1 MLNKWLATD
10 VCQEWLRK
18 HIDQDPKSIALRKSP
33 WPEVTSL
40 ECAQQIE
47 GLRTMAV
54 KVPSWFA
61 VRGLIYPPK
70 LNIEQSSSEATA
82 HYKASL
88 VNGHSLWDLSGGLGV
103 DTWAFAQRIE
113 RVTHVERNAELSALV
128 KHNMQVLALSER
140 VDCQNEESENWI
152 EHKEEVNVIYLDP
165 SRRDTH
171 QKRVFL
177 LSDCT
182 PNLIELSPKLWQKT
196 SVILVKTAPF
206 LDISSGLKEMPQ
218 TAEIHVVSAK
228 NEVKEVLWLLK
239 KNHQGNPRLFAVDI
253 QTQTRSVSME
263 WEAAKN
269 AQATL
274 GPMGKYLYEPMAS
287 LMKLGVF
294 SWISSNYNLTKISL
308 NTHWYTLDQLID
320 FPGNTYII
328 KEIHPYKKSLF
339 PWLKGQKAN
348 VKCKNFSWDPP
359 QIKKKHQISDGGPRY
374 LFFTTDWIGTQV
386 VIEAEKAT

>member
-1 MLNKWLATD
+1 MLNKWLATK

-18 HIDQDPKSIALRKSP
+18 HLDQDPQSIALKKAP

-47 GLRTMAV
+47 ALRTISA

-61 VRGLIYPPK
+61 VWGLIYPPK
-70 LNIEQSSSEATA
+70 LNLEQSSSEVTA
-82 HYKASL
+82 HYKAGL
-88 VNGHSLWDLSGGLGV
+88 VSGETLWDLSGGLGV
-103 DTWAFAQRIE
+103 DTWAFAQKFD
-113 RVTHVERNAELSALV
+113 RVTHVERNAALSVLV
-128 KHNMQVLALSER
+128 KHNMQVLALSDR
-140 VDCQNEESENWI
+140 IDCQTEEAENWI
-152 EHKEEVNVIYLDP
+152 ERNEEVSVIYLDP

-182 PNLIELSPKLWQKT
+182 PNLIELSPKLWEKT

-206 LDISSGLKEMPQ
+206 LDICSGLKEMPQ
-218 TAEIHVVSAK
+218 TAEIHVVSVK
-228 NEVKEVLWLLK
+228 NEVKEVLWLLQ
-239 KNHQGNPRLFAVDI
+239 KNHLGNPRLFAVDI
-253 QTQTRSVSME
+253 QAHTRTVSLD
-263 WEAAKN
+263 WEEAKN
-269 AQATL
+269 AQTTP
-274 GPMGKYLYEPMAS
+274 GPIGQYLYEPMAS

-294 SWISSNYNLTKISL
+294 SWISLKYNLSKISH
-308 NTHWYTLDQLID
+308 NTHWYTSNQLID

-328 KEIHPYKKSLF
+328 KEIYPYKKSLF

-359 QIKKKHQISDGGPRY
+359 QIKKKHQISDGGPVF
-374 LFFTTDWIGTQV
+374 LFFTTDWIGNQV
-386 VIEAEKAT
+386 VIEAGKAP

>member
-1 MLNKWLATD
+1 MLNKWLATK

-18 HIDQDPKSIALRKSP
+18 HLDQDPQSIALKKAP

-47 GLRTMAV
+47 ALRTISA

-61 VRGLIYPPK
+61 VWGLIYPPK
-70 LNIEQSSSEATA
+70 LNLEQSSSEATA
-82 HYKASL
+82 HYKAGL
-88 VNGHSLWDLSGGLGV
+88 VSGETLWDLSGGLGV
-103 DTWAFAQRIE
+103 DTWAFAQKFN
-113 RVTHVERNAELSALV
+113 RVTHVEQNAALSALV
-128 KHNMQVLALSER
+128 KHNMQVLALSDR
-140 VDCQNEESENWI
+140 IDCQTEEAENWI
-152 EHKEEVNVIYLDP
+152 DRNKEVSVIYLDP

-182 PNLIELSPKLWQKT
+182 PNLIELSPKLWEKT

-218 TAEIHVVSAK
+218 TAEIHVVSVK
-228 NEVKEVLWLLK
+228 NEVKEVLWLLQ
-239 KNHQGNPRLFAVDI
+239 KNHLGNPRLFAVDI
-253 QTQTRSVSME
+253 QAHTRKVSLD
-263 WEAAKN
+263 WEEAKN
-269 AQATL
+269 AQTTP
-274 GPMGKYLYEPMAS
+274 GPIGQYLYEPMAS

-294 SWISSNYNLTKISL
+294 SWIGLKYNLSKISL
-308 NTHWYTLDQLID
+308 HTHWYTSDQLID

-328 KEIHPYKKSLF
+328 KEVHPYKKSLF
-339 PWLKGQKAN
+339 PRLKGQKAN

-359 QIKKKHQISDGGPRY
+359 QIKKKHQITDGGPVF
-374 LFFTTDWIGTQV
+374 LFFTTDWIGNQV
-386 VIEAEKAT
+386 VIEAEKAP